1 MAKGCSRSPQMALA
15 ALALAVWAFAS
26 AGAAAAPYAAMV
38 MDAKTGKVLHSRSA
52 DRKLHPASLT
62 KMLTLYVAFE
72 AIENGEIGPRD
83 RVRISRHAASEPPSR
98 LGLRAGQKVE
108 LRHLIRAAAV
118 KSANDAATAIAEAVE
133 GSERRFAARMNR
145 TAKAMGMKSTN
156 FKNAHGL
163 TQSGHVSTARDMTI
177 LGRHLIYD
185 YPEYYHLFSALSAN
199 AGVRTVRHT
208 NRRLLKGY
216 GGADGIKTGYTR
228 AAGFNLTASA
238 ERGGKRVIVTVFGGK
253 STSSRNAQVMKLLD
267 LGFSRAAATNR
278 LTAHAR
284 PPYLGSIR
292 DDGKFSTRVR
302 TVAQAA
308 VTKSLRPVAR
318 PEGAPQAPVAV
329 AGIRGDV
336 DGALADLAAVAV
348 AAAAPQPEAPSGRE
362 QRVVERISTS
372 GGRHWGVSVGRYPT
386 HHEARK
392 ALLQIALG
400 ETATLGDSV
409 RKVGRTAAGFEA
421 NFTGLTRETADRACS
436 RLQARRLSCF
446 VIEPGSGA

>member
-1 MAKGCSRSPQMALA
+1 MANDCSRSPLTALA

-38 MDAKTGKVLHSRSA
+38 MDAKTGEVLHARSA

-83 RVRISRHAASEPPSR
+83 RVTISRHAASEPPSR
-98 LGLRAGQKVE
+98 LGLRAGQKIE

-118 KSANDAATAIAEAVE
+118 RSANDAATAIAEAVE
-133 GSERRFAARMNR
+133 GSERRFAQRMNR
-145 TAKAMGMKSTN
+145 TARALGMKSTN
-156 FKNAHGL
+156 FRNAHGL

-185 YPEYYHLFSALSAN
+185 YPDYYHLFSALTAD

-267 LGFSRAAATNR
+267 LGFRRATAARAVTG
-278 LTAHAR
+278 HVR
-284 PPYLGSIR
+284 PQYAGSVR
-292 DDGKFSTRVR
+292 DDGRFSKRVR

-308 VTKSLRPVAR
+308 VAKSPRPVAR
-318 PEGAPQAPVAV
+318 PEGAPQAPAAV

-336 DGALADLAAVAV
+336 DGALAGLAAA

-392 ALLQIALG
+392 ALLRIALG

-409 RKVGRTAAGFEA
+409 RKVGRGAAGFEA

-446 VIEPGSGA
+446 VIEPGSGT

>member
-1 MAKGCSRSPQMALA
+1 MANGCSRFPLMALA

-26 AGAAAAPYAAMV
+26 PGAAAAPYAAMV

-83 RVRISRHAASEPPSR
+83 RVTISRHAASEPPSR
-98 LGLRAGQKVE
+98 LGLRAGQKIE

-118 KSANDAATAIAEAVE
+118 RSANDAATAIAEAVE
-133 GSERRFAARMNR
+133 GSERRFAERMNR
-145 TAKAMGMKSTN
+145 TARALGMNSTN

-185 YPEYYHLFSALSAN
+185 YPDYYHLFSALTAD
-199 AGVRTVRHT
+199 AGVRKVRHT

-267 LGFSRAAATNR
+267 LGFGRATAANR
-278 LTAHAR
+278 VTGHVR
-284 PPYLGSIR
+284 PQYAGSIR
-292 DDGKFSTRVR
+292 DDGKFAKRVR

-308 VTKSLRPVAR
+308 VAKSLRPVAR
-318 PEGAPQAPVAV
+318 PERTPQAPVAV

-336 DGALADLAAVAV
+336 DGALADLA

-409 RKVGRTAAGFEA
+409 RKVGRGAAGFEA

-436 RLQARRLSCF
+436 RLQARRLNCF
-446 VIEPGSGA
+446 VIEPGSGT